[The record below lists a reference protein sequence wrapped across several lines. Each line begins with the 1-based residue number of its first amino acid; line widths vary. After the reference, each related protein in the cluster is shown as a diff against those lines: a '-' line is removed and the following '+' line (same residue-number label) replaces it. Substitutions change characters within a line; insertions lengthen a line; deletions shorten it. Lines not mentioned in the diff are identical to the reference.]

1 MWKRDEP
8 QVRWLIRR
16 DMDEVL
22 RIERASFEKP
32 WTEEEF
38 LCCLRQRNCI
48 GSVVEDVNCDVRG
61 FMIYELHRST
71 LRILNLAVD
80 PSCRGLGYGRMMVER
95 LINKLHQQRR
105 REIVLEIRETNLNA
119 HLFFQH
125 MGFRCLNVLRN
136 HYDDTNEDAYYFRYV
151 LPLRV
156 QNGSEVLQGE
166 F

>member
-1 MWKRDEP
+1 
-8 QVRWLIRR
+8 
-16 DMDEVL
+16 MDEVL

-48 GSVVEDVNCDVRG
+48 GGVVEDVSCDVRG

-105 REIVLEIRETNLNA
+105 REIVLEIRKRISTPIYS
-119 HLFFQH
+119 FSTW
-125 MGFRCLNVLRN
+125 GFGVSTCCEITTTTRTKTHTIFGMCCRCVCRTGPRFCRGVLGR
-136 HYDDTNEDAYYFRYV
+136 
-151 LPLRV
+151 
-156 QNGSEVLQGE
+156 
-166 F
+166 